1 MNPLAFLPLAFA
13 AAYLLLVIVG
23 MWKTRPG
30 KRESKYDQLAW
41 SRFRGYDGVGRLTA
55 TARVKV
61 HEGERVTEIDT
72 ADLVRVLS
80 KK

>member
-1 MNPLAFLPLAFA
+1 MTPLAFLPLGCA
-13 AAYLLLVIVG
+13 AAYLLLVVVG
-23 MWKTRPG
+23 LWKTRPG

-41 SRFRGYDGVGRLTA
+41 SRFRGYDGVGRLK
-55 TARVKV
+55 ARVKV